1 MGIRKKKSSEE
12 RKKKKIVYAS
22 LRSNPI
28 SPRKMRSVA
37 DLIRG
42 VGIESALGI
51 LEYNKKKASYFLR
64 KLLFSALANWK
75 MKNKDISDLYVKEIN
90 VDNSYFLK
98 RLRPAPQGR
107 VHQIRKRF
115 NHVSVQIQKC
125 SEKKNKYG

>member
-37 DLIRG
+37 DIIRG

-64 KLLFSALANWK
+64 KLLFSALANCK
-75 MKNKDISDLYVKEIN
+75 IKNKDISEEDLYVKEIN

-98 RLRPAPQGR
+98 RQRPVPQGR
-107 VHQIRKRF
+107 GHQIRKRF
-115 NHVSVQIQKC
+115 NHVSVQI
-125 SEKKNKYG
+125 ENRKYGE

>member
-22 LRSNPI
+22 LRRNPI

-51 LEYNKKKASYFLR
+51 LEYNKKKASYFLS

-75 MKNKDISDLYVKEIN
+75 MKNKSEEDLYVKEIN

-107 VHQIRKRF
+107 GHQIRKRF
-115 NHVSVQIQKC
+115 NHVSVKI
-125 SEKKNKYG
+125 EHKYG

>member
-12 RKKKKIVYAS
+12 RNKKKIVYAS

-28 SPRKMRSVA
+28 SPRKMRVVV

-75 MKNKDISDLYVKEIN
+75 IKNKDISEEYLYIKEIN

-98 RLRPAPQGR
+98 RLRPVPQGR
-107 VHQIRKRF
+107 GHQIRKRF
-115 NHVSVQIQKC
+115 NHVRVQI
-125 SEKKNKYG
+125 ENRKYGK